1 MGPTTIPPNGEN
13 NELFFSFII
22 FSRKRV
28 NNTIIKVV
36 CKVTLE
42 TTYNK
47 NKIKW
52 FFSVFFVKIIW
63 FFVCIC
69 DQLKTLGSGKFWS
82 KCNDSSVVMGNENYF
97 IWLIICSSRNGEDWK
112 GWRIWT
118 PTPNNSS
125 CFFLW
130 FSIENIKELRR
141 TYVRLACLSCSCQ

>member
-1 MGPTTIPPNGEN
+1 MKKIDKTWDLLLFHLMERIMNC
-13 NELFFSFII
+13 FFSFII

-52 FFSVFFVKIIW
+52 GFSLFFVKIIW

-82 KCNDSSVVMGNENYF
+82 KCNDSSVLMGNENYF

-118 PTPNNSS
+118 PTPSK
-125 CFFLW
+125 FF
-130 FSIENIKELRR
+130 FFFFCGFRLRI
-141 TYVRLACLSCSCQ
+141 